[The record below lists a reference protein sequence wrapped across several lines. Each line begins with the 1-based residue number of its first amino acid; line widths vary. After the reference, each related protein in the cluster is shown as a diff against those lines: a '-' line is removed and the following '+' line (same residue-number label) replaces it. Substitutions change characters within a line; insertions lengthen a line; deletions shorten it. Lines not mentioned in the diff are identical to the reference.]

1 MKQIRLIKYALTALA
16 MAVVSPLV
24 NAEDSSSVYQGLL
37 AKYDADNDG
46 RLSAAEREVI
56 RTDRLI
62 PKARERSGRREFRY
76 PDAVVSKFDKDGN
89 DKLDGEE
96 TEAARDWIDKR
107 FEAIRGEYDADKDG
121 RLSAVERA
129 ALSKQIVAGK
139 FDDLGWLTR
148 FLVRSG
154 DSRGRRERDVRRGG
168 ELRSREGILR
178 NSDRDGDGRLNEDEL
193 NAARLALKQ
202 FEAGRERENSTVPRR
217 ISRRSREE

>member
-1 MKQIRLIKYALTALA
+1 MKQIRLIKSALVALA
-16 MAVVSPLV
+16 MAAGSPLV
-24 NAEDSSSVYQGLL
+24 GAEDSSSVYQGLL
-37 AKYDADNDG
+37 AKYDADKDG

-62 PKARERSGRREFRY
+62 PKARERSRRREFRY
-76 PDAVVSKFDKDGN
+76 PDAVVSKFDKDGD

-107 FEAIRGEYDADKDG
+107 FEAIRDEYDADNDG
-121 RLSAVERA
+121 RLNTVERA
-129 ALSKQIVAGK
+129 ALSKQIEAGK

-148 FLVRSG
+148 FLVRSD

-168 ELRSREGILR
+168 EPRSREGILR

-193 NAARLALKQ
+193 NAARVALKQ
-202 FEAGRERENSTVPRR
+202 FEAGRGQEESPDPRR
-217 ISRRSREE
+217 IPRRSREE